1 MSKTYY
7 STINVAASQRFD
19 YWKEVVLRHCIPAA
33 SKPLMENDFDGNLNV
48 RNVGLVDICSLSSPL
63 HYWERTPRH
72 LRAGPDDDL
81 WLGYIQSGSGQLEQ
95 GERRAL
101 LTPDSI
107 VLYDAAQTFRFS
119 IGGQATHLVRIP
131 RHLLSS
137 RLPGVEN
144 LTAILLNDRQ
154 PGIVPLRE
162 MLRQSTEVASWQQ
175 NPDIAG
181 RFSQTLLDLL
191 VLSLELQDLNNV
203 GAERDLYA
211 RMMNYIQRHL
221 TESDLN
227 IERLAHAHHV
237 STRTVTRAFARHQK
251 TPMTVI
257 WHERL
262 KASHEAIRRGR
273 VRSVSQAALDFGFSD
288 FSHFSHAFRKAF
300 GLSPRMLLQSN
311 NEPG

>member
-7 STINVAASQRFD
+7 STINVAAPQRFD

-33 SKPLMENDFDGNLNV
+33 SKPLMGNDFEGNLDV

-72 LRAGPDDDL
+72 LRTGPDDDL
-81 WLGYIQSGSGQLEQ
+81 WLGYIQNGSGQLEQ

-101 LTPDSI
+101 LTPDSM

-162 MLRQSTEVASWQQ
+162 MLRQSTEAASWQQ

-251 TPMTVI
+251 TPMAVI

-262 KASHEAIRRGR
+262 KASHEAISRGR

-300 GLSPRMLLQSN
+300 GLSPRTLLQSS